1 MAEIQT
7 LGQYLKTVRE
17 KNKLS
22 TRDVEKGTGIT
33 TSQLSR
39 IECNITRNPSPI
51 ALKKL
56 ALFYNIKLIELFQ
69 KAGYLEPEDT
79 DAYIE
84 TYFKGIEKLSQEDK
98 KQIQNQIDY
107 LIFQHEKEREGRND
121 L

>member
-1 MAEIQT
+1 MAET
-7 LGQYLKTVRE
+7 LGQYLRTVRE
-17 KNKLS
+17 QNKLS
-22 TRDVEKGTGIT
+22 TRDVEKGTGVT

-39 IECNITRNPSPI
+39 LECDIPRTPSPH

-69 KAGYLEPEDT
+69 KAGYLDPENT
-79 DAYIE
+79 EAY
-84 TYFKGIEKLSQEDK
+84 TNTCFKGTEKLNEEDK

-107 LIFQHEKEREGRND
+107 LIFQHEKESEGKND

>member
-1 MAEIQT
+1 MTET
-7 LGQYLKTVRE
+7 LGQYLRTVRE
-17 KNKLS
+17 QNNLS

-39 IECNITRNPSPI
+39 LECNLTRTPSPK

-56 ALFYNIKLIELFQ
+56 ALFYNIKLIELFK
-69 KAGYLEPEDT
+69 KAGYLGPEDI
-79 DAYIE
+79 DAYIG
-84 TYFKGIEKLSQEDK
+84 TCFKRVEKLNSEDK

-107 LIFQHEKEREGRND
+107 LIFQHEKEREVEND

>member
-1 MAEIQT
+1 MTET
-7 LGQYLKTVRE
+7 LGQYLRTLRE
-17 KNKLS
+17 QNKLS
-22 TRDVEKGTGIT
+22 TRDVEKRTGIT

-39 IECNITRNPSPI
+39 LECNITRTPSPK

-69 KAGYLEPEDT
+69 KAGYLEPEDMDT
-79 DAYIE
+79 YME
-84 TYFKGIEKLSQEDK
+84 TCFRGIEKLNQEEK

-107 LIFQHEKEREGRND
+107 LIFQHEKEREDTND

>member
-1 MAEIQT
+1 MTET
-7 LGQYLKTVRE
+7 LGQYLRTVRE
-17 KNKLS
+17 QNKLS

-39 IECNITRNPSPI
+39 IECNITRTPSPV

-56 ALFYNIKLIELFQ
+56 ALYYNIKLIELYQ
-69 KAGYLEPEDT
+69 KAGYLDPEDAA
-79 DAYIE
+79 AYNE
-84 TYFKGIEKLSQEDK
+84 SCFKGIEKLNQEDK

-107 LIFQHEKEREGRND
+107 LIFQHEKEREDGND

>member
-1 MAEIQT
+1 MSET
-7 LGQYLKTVRE
+7 FGQYLRTVRE
-17 KNKLS
+17 QNKLS

-39 IECNITRNPSPI
+39 MECNITRNPSPI

-56 ALFYNIKLIELFQ
+56 ALFYNIKLIELYQ
-69 KAGYLEPEDT
+69 KVGYLEPEDT
-79 DAYIE
+79 DAYME
-84 TYFKGIEKLSQEDK
+84 TCFKGVEKLNQEDK

-107 LIFQHEKEREGRND
+107 LIFRHEKEGEVKND